1 MNNYY
6 LKRKLFN
13 STEKKNYLIVFLL
26 LRIEYQRYFNTIIIH
41 IFKIIHLNAQDTYL
55 KILSVNFISKR
66 IISWFSQN

>member
-26 LRIEYQRYFNTIIIH
+26 LRIEYQRYFNTQ
-41 IFKIIHLNAQDTYL
+41 L
-55 KILSVNFISKR
+55 
-66 IISWFSQN
+66 